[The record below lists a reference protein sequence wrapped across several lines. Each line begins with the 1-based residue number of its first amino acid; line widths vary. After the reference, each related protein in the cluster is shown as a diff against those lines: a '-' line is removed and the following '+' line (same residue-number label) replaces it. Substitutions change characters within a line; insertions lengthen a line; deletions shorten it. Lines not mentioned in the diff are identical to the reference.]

1 MSFRVGAM
9 IKVNVANYIIHD
21 LQKRFPMQNENI
33 VDTDIIDVLV
43 DRWSHHQYVAPNST
57 VKLNHPPSQNNLY
70 LM

>member
-1 MSFRVGAM
+1 M

-33 VDTDIIDVLV
+33 VDTDIIDALI
-43 DRWSHHQYVAPNST
+43 DRWSHHQYVAPNSS

>member
-1 MSFRVGAM
+1 M

-33 VDTDIIDVLV
+33 VDTDIIDALI

>member
-1 MSFRVGAM
+1 MSFREDAM

-21 LQKRFPMQNENI
+21 LQKRFPLQNENI

-43 DRWSHHQYVAPNST
+43 DRWSQHRYVAPNST
-57 VKLNHPPSQNNLY
+57 VKLHHQPSQNTFY

>member
-1 MSFRVGAM
+1 M

-33 VDTDIIDVLV
+33 VDTDIIDALI
-43 DRWSHHQYVAPNST
+43 DRWSHHQYVAPNSS

-70 LM
+70 VM

>member
-1 MSFRVGAM
+1 MSFREGAM

-33 VDTDIIDVLV
+33 VDTDIIDALI
-43 DRWSHHQYVAPNST
+43 DRWSHHQYVAPNSS